1 MELTFDLR
9 NDFKEMCLSTDQY
22 KPELAMSVSTPQ
34 QSQLLQERIF
44 EPSQPTGPVNK
55 NTRYKLIWLIRKS
68 GQLEALAV
76 PLGSN

>member
-55 NTRYKLIWLIRKS
+55 DNPLQADMVDQEVWSIRSPGCTS
-68 GQLEALAV
+68 GL
-76 PLGSN
+76 